1 MRPLSETLTSV
12 KLLQVNNKK
21 IILDSLCPTLNKL
34 HTLIMFLFVVHTSCF
49 CSLKGGWGVGGG
61 YSKGWGRG
69 ENLIWGDFAFYGGLN
84 NPSETMKGSTSKE
97 STSLNVGEKEILTA
111 YHKNEW
117 PAARTRNSKQF
128 CQFTFHKL
136 LTNFIRTKSLSKSST
151 SSLTISFYLII
162 FVNIKSL
169 YQKFKSSAG
178 HKVTLLVLSFSSS

>member
-1 MRPLSETLTSV
+1 MS
-12 KLLQVNNKK
+12 
-21 IILDSLCPTLNKL
+21 TLNKL

-49 CSLKGGWGVGGG
+49 CSLKGGCGVGVG
-61 YSKGWGRG
+61 YSKCLGRG

-136 LTNFIRTKSLSKSST
+136 LTNIIRTKSLSKSST